1 MKRKRTSKYS
11 SSDKKYIASVL
22 NEVLACLRAQ
32 NLSYQTSHWQ
42 SKGRYSYQDHLLFE
56 RLYNSVLEE
65 IDTLAEKIS
74 GLTSSDEVAL
84 SIQDPQISRFLQTWS
99 RIPNHH
105 ERGLKSEED
114 LQNLM
119 GDAFEELTGAGL
131 ASLGLEDFLAAT
143 SSAHETNIYLL
154 QQALLPTRKNPRR
167 MNPARTNTSDQIKP
181 NNPCRM
187 GTSMA
192 WLDPTGKLYWLHDDQ
207 HFKFAEEVLQ
217 KRFGFDVENYIGGP
231 NRTLILMDDWIKISN
246 YRDFAMKEYDEER
259 HFDFEA
265 QDEWDFYGEQ
275 LQKLTQYIVDCVIYN
290 NDDPNKPI
298 INIVYIGIS
307 EFDDERITMTPHDL
321 IYKFGGP
328 KYGKKLLDKMYDGL
342 ERKSNPGKST
352 SVLGALILGGIIG
365 HSMKKK

>member
-1 MKRKRTSKYS
+1 MKRKRTSKYN

-65 IDTLAEKIS
+65 VDTLAEKIS

-84 SIQDPQISRFLQTWS
+84 SIQDPQISGFLQTWS
-99 RIPNHH
+99 KIPNHH

-114 LQNLM
+114 LQDLM
-119 GDAFEELTGAGL
+119 GDAFEELTDAGL

-167 MNPARTNTSDQIKP
+167 MNP
-181 NNPCRM
+181 
-187 GTSMA
+187 
-192 WLDPTGKLYWLHDDQ
+192 GK
-207 HFKFAEEVLQ
+207 
-217 KRFGFDVENYIGGP
+217 G
-231 NRTLILMDDWIKISN
+231 
-246 YRDFAMKEYDEER
+246 
-259 HFDFEA
+259 
-265 QDEWDFYGEQ
+265 
-275 LQKLTQYIVDCVIYN
+275 
-290 NDDPNKPI
+290 
-298 INIVYIGIS
+298 
-307 EFDDERITMTPHDL
+307 
-321 IYKFGGP
+321 
-328 KYGKKLLDKMYDGL
+328 
-342 ERKSNPGKST
+342 T

-365 HSMKKK
+365 HSMKK